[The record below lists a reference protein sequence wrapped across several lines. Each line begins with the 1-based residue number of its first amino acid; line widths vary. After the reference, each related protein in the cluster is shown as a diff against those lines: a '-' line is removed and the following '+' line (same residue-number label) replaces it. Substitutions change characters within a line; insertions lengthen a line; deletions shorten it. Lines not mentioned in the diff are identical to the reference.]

1 MTSDV
6 LVIDDRE
13 ESYQMALEQAELIAA
28 RCELP
33 KKDALHLRLL
43 TEETM
48 GLFRVLTG
56 EVLAKFW
63 IEAQDKVFRLHLTVR
78 TQMDSGKRSELLSVS
93 TSGKNAAA
101 KGFTGKLRDIL
112 ERAMD
117 EAGASEDDD
126 SAGSVIYGKGAAY
139 AHWTMQQ
146 YQKNEMKRAEE
157 KASEDDA
164 WDELEKS
171 IVGRL
176 ADDVSVGIRG
186 REVEMVITMTQKT
199 PQGNNE

>member
-13 ESYQMALEQAELIAA
+13 ESYQLALEQAELIAA
-28 RCELP
+28 KCDLP

-48 GLFRVLTG
+48 GLFRALTG
-56 EVLAKFW
+56 EILAKFW
-63 IEAQDKVFRLHLTVR
+63 IEAQDKIFRLHLSVR
-78 TQMDSGKRSELLSVS
+78 TQMDSGKRSDLLSVS

-117 EAGASEDDD
+117 EAGTSDDD
-126 SAGSVIYGKGAAY
+126 TADNVIYGKGAAY

-146 YQKNEMKRAEE
+146 YQKNEMKRAE
-157 KASEDDA
+157 APAEDDT

-176 ADDVSVGIRG
+176 ADDVSVSIRG
-186 REVEMVITMTQKT
+186 REVDMVITMQQK
-199 PQGNNE
+199 GS